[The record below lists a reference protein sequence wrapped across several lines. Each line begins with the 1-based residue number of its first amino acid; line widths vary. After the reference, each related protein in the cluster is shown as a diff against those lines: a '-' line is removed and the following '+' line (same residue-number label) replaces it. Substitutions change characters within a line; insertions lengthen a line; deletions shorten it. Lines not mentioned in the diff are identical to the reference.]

1 MILILVIM
9 RRDKMARLT
18 TPCLEGLKLRPRLP
32 AVLDPGPEVQ
42 VINTTFKFI
51 VITEQI

>member
-1 MILILVIM
+1 M

-18 TPCLEGLKLRPRLP
+18 TPCLEGLKLRLP

-42 VINTTFKFI
+42 VINTIVATFKFI
-51 VITEQI
+51 IITEQI